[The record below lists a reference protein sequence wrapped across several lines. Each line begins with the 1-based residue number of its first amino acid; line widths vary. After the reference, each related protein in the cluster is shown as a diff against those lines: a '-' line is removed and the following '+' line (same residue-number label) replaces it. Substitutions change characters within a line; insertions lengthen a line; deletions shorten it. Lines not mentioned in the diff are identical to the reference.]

1 MNNEKNLKAAKCC
14 TNRVSCK
21 DCPICNDG
29 GHDAC
34 MIQFANYIVEK
45 EKEPAP
51 AKTGTSTKIKTLHDN
66 DIIRFQICQESARK
80 MLKLKEE
87 FEVAGYEQSKNLTVL
102 MAARGL
108 TISNLLLEIGG
119 E

>member
-1 MNNEKNLKAAKCC
+1 MSEQEILKAVETCISNSPYCGSCPLKNCDVKCGVYLAK
-14 TNRVSCK
+14 
-21 DCPICNDG
+21 
-29 GHDAC
+29 
-34 MIQFANYIVEK
+34 YIHQHIK
-45 EKEPAP
+45 KEPAP
-51 AKTGTSTKIKTLHDN
+51 EATGTSTKIKTLHDN